1 MFRYLY
7 QKTRQKLNKENYFF
21 PLQKGFGFTT
31 ITLDQDLFATIWAKP
46 KIKAHSQT
54 DPNP

>member
-21 PLQKGFGFTT
+21 PLEKGFGFTT